1 MPGFL
6 LYSVVAGLSLE
17 SKSFLYVRISV
28 FNSELKKI
36 KKTTKRLS
44 LQNKTKHV
52 STEISLSSSVK
63 YKAMEAEFIISRK

>member
-63 YKAMEAEFIISRK
+63 